1 MTHIQSDIFSLG
13 VRLWGI
19 SSGKVPCEELM
30 VLLSLDSLE
39 IEPNDAYA
47 LKLIRGAVYRHLKQH
62 NNSLKDFDKSLEN
75 DAYTH

>member
-1 MTHIQSDIFSLG
+1 
-13 VRLWGI
+13 
-19 SSGKVPCEELM
+19 M

-62 NNSLKDFDKSLEN
+62 NNSLKDFDKSLEIEQN
-75 DAYTH
+75 DAYTLRERADI